1 MCWPVWALLEDSL
14 ELGLLRFCNPTKEGH
29 ACICV
34 PVCVCISVC
43 IYVCLCVY
51 AHECEYVCVCGVCV
65 CVCMYVCG
73 HIHVYIPTG
82 RSEVNIGYLSLP
94 LSNLIVFY
102 LLRQGLLL
110 IL

>member
-14 ELGLLRFCNPTKEGH
+14 ELELLRFCNPAKEGH

-65 CVCMYVCG
+65 CVCIYVCG

-94 LSNLIVFY
+94 LSNLIILYF
-102 LLRQGLLL
+102 LRQGLLL